1 MNINIGVIWDS
12 SSGFCVSS
20 VNYVILY
27 KLFRVCLEN
36 QAGSLPQ
43 PNQVVLDSWV
53 RAPRALQA
61 LACLVVDTGYVD

>member
-1 MNINIGVIWDS
+1 MNINIGVIWGS

-27 KLFRVCLEN
+27 KLFRVRLEN

-53 RAPRALQA
+53 HAPRAMQA
-61 LACLVVDTGYVD
+61 LVCLVAGTEYVD